1 MNRRLCLLFLSSLC
15 WSCPGAA
22 LAENWPSKPIRL
34 IIPFAPGGSAD
45 TLGRIFAHALSDELG
60 QRVYA
65 ENRGGAGGV
74 VAAAQVARAEPD
86 GYTLMVSGIASHVI
100 GPALNTNVDYDPIQD
115 FTHIAYL
122 GGPPI
127 VWVAHPS
134 LGVTTFE
141 GLLKLLRG
149 RTEPLSYGS
158 PGPGTQGHLVA
169 ASLIQKLA
177 LPLVHVPYKGA
188 NPVMLDVVAGHI
200 RLASVSWTTAL
211 PHIRARS
218 VVPLAITAS
227 RRFAEF
233 PTVPTLK
240 ELGYPDLV
248 ATAWFSLSGP
258 SGIPPEIVHRLN
270 VEVTRALDGPLLR
283 RELDQEGISV
293 ESMDPDSFAQFV
305 KAEIARWTPIVRAS
319 GATAE

>member
-1 MNRRLCLLFLSSLC
+1 MNRRLCVLLLSSLC
-15 WSCPGAA
+15 WSLACAA
-22 LAENWPSKPIRL
+22 LAESWPSKPIRL
-34 IIPFAPGGSAD
+34 IVPFAPGGSAD

-60 QRVYA
+60 EHVYV
-65 ENRGGAGGV
+65 ENHGGAGGV

-100 GPALNTNVDYDPIQD
+100 APALNANAGYDPIQD

-127 VWVAHPS
+127 VWVAHTS
-134 LGVTTFE
+134 LGVTTFNE
-141 GLLKLLRG
+141 LLRLL
-149 RTEPLSYGS
+149 RSSTEPLSYGS

-200 RLASVSWTTAL
+200 KLASVSWTTAL

-218 VVPLAITAS
+218 VIPIAMTAS
-227 RRFAEF
+227 KRFAEF
-233 PTVPTLK
+233 PAVPTLK

-258 SGIPPEIVHRLN
+258 SGIPAEIVSRLN
-270 VEVTRALDGPLLR
+270 VEVTRALDRPQLR
-283 RELDQEGISV
+283 SELDQEGMSV
-293 ESMDPDSFAQFV
+293 EIMDQDSFTQFV

-319 GATAE
+319 GATAD